1 MLVASQVDFV
11 PGKAGKVANA
21 KPALQD
27 IVVPGQN
34 LLDSNGELH
43 SVHTK
48 YRMNQMG
55 DICGWHVAP
64 TDAGLQERVARV
76 GAKLVP
82 AFQKQMNDDERA
94 KIHFRFYVVDEPRL
108 RSDFGCSTGVIL
120 VPKQMADRL
129 KNDDQLAAVLADGI
143 AANLAW
149 QSARLVAEYYS
160 IVGIQLAGDVAGGF
174 SSLALFGTEGAGVAM
189 HEFELHFMR
198 ERARM
203 ALGVMADA
211 GYDPWQ
217 APEAWRLMDP
227 KKPPANTAELKYPN
241 LSGYQLAILSLQY
254 KRDEKSGVAATA
266 VVAPAQ

>member
-34 LLDSNGELH
+34 LLDSNGDFH
-43 SVHTK
+43 AVHTK

-129 KNDDQLAAVLADGI
+129 KNDDQSRPYLPTELRPTWRGSRQDWWLNTTA
-143 AANLAW
+143 
-149 QSARLVAEYYS
+149 
-160 IVGIQLAGDVAGGF
+160 
-174 SSLALFGTEGAGVAM
+174 SSG
-189 HEFELHFMR
+189 
-198 ERARM
+198 
-203 ALGVMADA
+203 
-211 GYDPWQ
+211 
-217 APEAWRLMDP
+217 
-227 KKPPANTAELKYPN
+227 
-241 LSGYQLAILSLQY
+241 SS
-254 KRDEKSGVAATA
+254 
-266 VVAPAQ
+266 